1 MDYQIIRAAPEIGQ
15 IEVLYKDGNQPV
27 GAYAIDVPVV
37 DGAFLTGDALHN
49 EIMHRA
55 PTWVS
60 QRAQEVAS
68 ATGFS
73 QIVALVQPL
82 PVDEQTAE
90 QTSEQQANAAM
101 WAQVEYEKKLAKALV
116 KFGVL
121 SSDPTE
127 IPVTGL

>member
-1 MDYQIIRAAPEIGQ
+1 MDYQIIRATPEIGQ
-15 IEVLYKDGNQPV
+15 IEVLYKDGNKPV

-55 PTWVS
+55 PTWAT
-60 QRAQEVAS
+60 QREQEVAS
-68 ATGFS
+68 ATGFD

-82 PVDEQTAE
+82 PVDE

-101 WAQVEYEKKLAKALV
+101 WAQVEYEKRLAKALV

-127 IPVTGL
+127 ITVTEL

>member
-1 MDYQIIRAAPEIGQ
+1 MDYQIIRATPEIGQ
-15 IEVLYKDGNQPV
+15 IEVLYKDGNKPV

-60 QRAQEVAS
+60 QRTQEVAS
-68 ATGFS
+68 ATGFD

-82 PVDEQTAE
+82 PVDE

-101 WAQVEYEKKLAKALV
+101 WAQVEYEKRLAKALM

>member
-1 MDYQIIRAAPEIGQ
+1 MDYQIIRATPEIGQ
-15 IEVLYKDGNQPV
+15 IEVLYKDGNKPV

-68 ATGFS
+68 ATGFD

-82 PVDEQTAE
+82 PVDE

-127 IPVTGL
+127 IPVTEL